1 MTALGEAFYEELLWV
16 HGMLRQ
22 ELELVRSLAARVAD
36 GLPADE
42 LRVEVAA
49 LKANGPLW
57 ALKVNCLHYCRFVH
71 GHHRLEDVA
80 LFPALRAA
88 DPDIAP
94 VVDRLEADHRV
105 VAAQLEEIEAA
116 VAGRRAGTGD
126 RGARRARRP
135 PARAPRVRGGEHRPD
150 AAPDG
155 PAPAV
160 VLTGAPL
167 IAFAP
172 STDLARSRAFY
183 EGVLGL
189 RLVED
194 SSFAVAFD
202 AHGTQ
207 VRVTAVEQRVAAPYT
222 VLGWFVPDIADAID
236 ALAARGVA
244 FNRYDGMDQDERGV
258 WGRRPAHASPGSR
271 IPTATCCH

>member
-1 MTALGEAFYEELLWV
+1 VTALGEAFYEELLWV

-71 GHHRLEDVA
+71 GHHRLEDIA

-116 VAGRRAGTGD
+116 VAGD
-126 RGARRARRP
+126 EQE
-135 PARAPRVRGGEHRPD
+135 RVI
-150 AAPDG
+150 AA
-155 PAPAV
+155 
-160 VLTGAPL
+160 L
-167 IAFAP
+167 
-172 STDLARSRAFY
+172 
-183 EGVLGL
+183 
-189 RLVED
+189 
-194 SSFAVAFD
+194 
-202 AHGTQ
+202 
-207 VRVTAVEQRVAAPYT
+207 
-222 VLGWFVPDIADAID
+222 D
-236 ALAARGVA
+236 ALADHLLEHLA
-244 FNRYDGMDQDERGV
+244 FEEENIGPTLRRMDRHPL
-258 WGRRPAHASPGSR
+258 WS
-271 IPTATCCH
+271 